1 MNIYSLQETALT
13 FTFLLK
19 PETLI
24 PLVPKEEGH
33 PFGQSLGEDFYSSGL
48 APSAHCVFQGIRG
61 LVNHS
66 Y

>member
-13 FTFLLK
+13 LTFLLK

-24 PLVPKEEGH
+24 PLIPKEEGD
-33 PFGQSLGEDFYSSGL
+33 PFGQSLGEDFYSSGMV
-48 APSAHCVFQGIRG
+48 PSAHCVFQGIRG